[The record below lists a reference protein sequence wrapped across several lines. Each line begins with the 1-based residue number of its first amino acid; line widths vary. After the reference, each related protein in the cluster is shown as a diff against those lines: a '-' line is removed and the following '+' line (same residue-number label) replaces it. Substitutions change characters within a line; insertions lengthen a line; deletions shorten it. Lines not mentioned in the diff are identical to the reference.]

1 MVILR
6 GCGRCG
12 GDILTGDAKNVRCL
26 QCGYRP
32 ELPISDLRRRSRR
45 DRRSELPKPFNVD
58 SVFAGYVIPD
68 NGPDNAPEDF
78 GYDEDADSG
87 ERCPRC
93 EETDSIALEK
103 LRPHFNTCYRCRL
116 CGHIF
121 SPAEF
126 KAAS

>member
-26 QCGYRP
+26 QCGHRP
-32 ELPISDLRRRSRR
+32 DLPISELRRRSRR
-45 DRRSELPKPFNVD
+45 GKRSEMPKPFDVD
-58 SVFAGYVIPD
+58 AVFAAYVIPD
-68 NGPDNAPEDF
+68 DGPYDAPEDF
-78 GYDEDADSG
+78 EYDEDADSG

-93 EETDSIALEK
+93 EETNSIALEK
-103 LRPHFNTCYRCRL
+103 LRPHFNTCYRCSL

-121 SPAEF
+121 SPAVF